1 MSLTH
6 SHEDGLWK
14 LSWEGDGGL
23 FPEAGRTLDFPLLS
37 SLDCSTDLSNCCS
50 LEGSLQREA
59 ETPGFS
65 RDLDA
70 ESVTT
75 VICRIYAICAM
86 VTL

>member
-14 LSWEGDGGL
+14 LSREGDGGL
-23 FPEAGRTLDFPLLS
+23 FPEAGRTLDFPLLR

-50 LEGSLQREA
+50 LHSSLQRET

-65 RDLDA
+65 KTKPGIWLQKVWASRNCCHL
-70 ESVTT
+70 
-75 VICRIYAICAM
+75 
-86 VTL
+86 